1 MIVLQNKT
9 KKGEEIGSTFISYV
23 NIMMKRIWMFSNQAM
38 LMKSGE
44 IDTSDISYNLRFWL
58 LLIFTVPSLICSFFI
73 IHRYLSNQTM
83 RHGLHNHSIL
93 LIIMI
98 NALLIVTDVSWML
111 DNLRQLGHVWSPTS
125 AFCLIWWLIDD
136 VLYSLQT
143 VILAWASIERHILI
157 FHSKYVITRKQRL
170 LYHYLPPI
178 ILAIYLFSFHTSV
191 LIFPPCKNKFYYDA
205 IECGSN
211 PCYVSIPFLSIWDMI
226 VNSVIPT
233 LIIAI
238 FNITLLYRII
248 AQKQRLRQPI
258 QWRKHRRMSMQLLS
272 LSAVY
277 LFLNLP
283 MMVIMLVQL
292 ILNSDPQVG
301 FGTQLYIF
309 ILTYSVTLSLPF
321 VVCLNRL
328 SIDKH
333 RHIRIS
339 PTIIAH
345 RKPVAGEIATIG

>member
-1 MIVLQNKT
+1 
-9 KKGEEIGSTFISYV
+9 
-23 NIMMKRIWMFSNQAM
+23 MFSNQVM

-44 IDTSDISYNLRFWL
+44 IDTSDLSYNLRFWL
-58 LLIFTVPSLICSFFI
+58 LLIFTVPSLICSVFI
-73 IHRYLSNQTM
+73 IYRYLSNQTI

-93 LIIMI
+93 LIILI
-98 NALLIVTDVSWML
+98 NALLIITDVLWML
-111 DNLRQLGHVWSPTS
+111 DNLRQLGRVWSPTS

-157 FHSKYVITRKQRL
+157 FHSKYMTTKKQRL
-170 LYHYLPPI
+170 FYHYFPPI

-191 LIFPPCKNKFYYDA
+191 LIFPPCKNEFYFDE

-211 PCYVSIPFLSIWDMI
+211 PCYISIPFLSIWDMI

-238 FNITLLYRII
+238 FNITLFYRII
-248 AQKQRLRQPI
+248 AQKQRIRQPI

-277 LFLNLP
+277 LLLNLP
-283 MMVIMLVQL
+283 MVIITLVQL
-292 ILNSDPQVG
+292 IQNSDPQVG
-301 FGTQLYIF
+301 FGAQLYIF

-328 SIDKH
+328 SIDRY

-339 PTIIAH
+339 PTIVTH
-345 RKPVAGEIATIG
+345 RKVVATIG